1 MWERRALWGS
11 RASTARNTRLGKS
24 GRIAKLLRKMCST
37 TWHNFFRAKSKK
49 IFDFFFASPTQT
61 VLKNTQHGP
70 KNLIFLLN
78 MPNSCADFLGPFP
91 IFQLTWKN
99 SNSKKCPK
107 KSEKNVPK
115 LTGPHVQVQFKK
127 KQKFLKIKGP
137 R

>member
-49 IFDFFFASPTQT
+49 IFDFFFASRTQT

-70 KNLIFLLN
+70 KNLNFFLN
-78 MPNSCADFLGPFP
+78 MPNNCANFLRPFP
-91 IFQLTWKN
+91 IFQTPWKN
-99 SNSKKCPK
+99 SNSKKCTKSHKIMDLDPLVTMFKSNLK
-107 KSEKNVPK
+107 KNKN
-115 LTGPHVQVQFKK
+115 F
-127 KQKFLKIKGP
+127 
-137 R
+137 

>member
-49 IFDFFFASPTQT
+49 IFDFFFASHTQT
-61 VLKNTQHGP
+61 DLKNTQHGP
-70 KNLIFLLN
+70 KNLIFCYN
-78 MPNSCADFLGPFP
+78 MPNYCVDFLRPFP

-99 SNSKKCPK
+99 SNSKKCTK
-107 KSEKNVPK
+107 KSEKIVPK
-115 LTGPHVQVQFKK
+115 PAGPHVQVQFKK